1 LVYPDWLVIMERF
14 KIYDILH
21 HDRICQIRLS
31 LKDHSCIKGIFDQME
46 GLLIKIKFSA
56 FQQER
61 GGLLQ
66 LIFCVDKSDLKRAQK
81 ALRESD
87 LKEEDIHIL
96 HEAGMVAIYGPHFVE
111 RPGIIAVMHNALSSQ
126 GVKVLAISTTLST
139 SFFVIPAS
147 EVCRAVDILKQAFEI
162 PRGKL

>member
-1 LVYPDWLVIMERF
+1 MERF

-21 HDRICQIRLS
+21 HDRLCLIRLT

-46 GLLIKIKFSA
+46 GMWIKIKFSA
-56 FQQER
+56 FQQE
-61 GGLLQ
+61 GDGLFQ
-66 LIFCVDKSDLKRAQK
+66 ITFCVDRSDLKRAQK
-81 ALRESD
+81 ALRKSD
-87 LKEEDIHIL
+87 LKEEDIHML

-126 GVKVLAISTTLST
+126 GVKVLAISTTLSS

-147 EVCRAVDILKQAFEI
+147 EVYRAVDILKQAFEI
-162 PRGKL
+162 PSGKL